1 MSQSFI
7 LPFKFQHPSRNM
19 CDESRKMESELII
32 KNIDR
37 KVKML
42 GTITLRLRASGFTR
56 LAWPNISFGKR
67 GDWSRLNP
75 VGQPHKTINKHVLF

>member
-67 GDWSRLNP
+67 GDYPTWLVNLIKPLIKMFYFR
-75 VGQPHKTINKHVLF
+75 

>member
-42 GTITLRLRASGFTR
+42 GTITLRLRASGFLQGWR
-56 LAWPNISFGKR
+56 GLIYHLANVAITQPG
-67 GDWSRLNP
+67 WS
-75 VGQPHKTINKHVLF
+75 TS